1 MPENLTWRRVPRA
14 GYAYT
19 VAAIIVGLLLAAA
32 AFWVWRETLPPLE
45 RYYTWT
51 YLRLGL
57 KAHLPVAPHNLNR
70 FEAGYEYLRRN
81 IFGSRSVL
89 AFFRPALVAG
99 GSCLMLA
106 LFAGMGLD
114 AKRLNDFRKG
124 KRLRG
129 WEILTPRQFNRRTK
143 GDGFALQIE
152 E

>member
-1 MPENLTWRRVPRA
+1 MPENLTWRRVPRV

-19 VAAIIVGLLLAAA
+19 LSAIILGLLLAAA
-32 AFWVWRETLPPLE
+32 AVWVWCQTLPPLE
-45 RYYTWT
+45 HYYTWT
-51 YLRLGL
+51 YLRLGVQ
-57 KAHLPVAPHNLNR
+57 AHLPAAPHNLNR
-70 FEAGYEYLRRN
+70 FVAGYEYLRRN
-81 IFGSRSVL
+81 IFSSRSVL
-89 AFFRPALVAG
+89 DFFRPALVAAA
-99 GSCLMLA
+99 SCLLLA